1 MKLLLAEIL
10 DDNQER
16 VQVDENEKIS
26 LLAESNQG
34 KYQWIFFSLRIKY
47 NLNPTIIRMNT
58 DLNTNLGG

>member
-16 VQVDENEKIS
+16 VQVDENIS

>member
-1 MKLLLAEIL
+1 M
-10 DDNQER
+10 
-16 VQVDENEKIS
+16 QVDENEKIS

-34 KYQWIFFSLRIKY
+34 KYQWIFFSLKIKY